1 MKLLRWTLQAAALFG
16 LAACTALQGSGG
28 STPLP
33 FDYMPTAAALT
44 LAAQGIG
51 VSTQPA
57 ITGATR
63 ESVTPGVMTSAMGD
77 AAPETTVNPAV
88 LTAVAATQ
96 TAAGPR
102 PTLTRVPTSTPTRRS
117 TRTPTP
123 RPTLTFTPTPTIDPI
138 LLSTALAASAQPYLN
153 PLGQPQTATAAPPFP
168 PAPIQ
173 IYRLG
178 ELSRVIS
185 PLEVNTYIT
194 SIDARVARIELY
206 GEDGRLMARHMRTA
220 ISRPGELARIGVS
233 LDFEAHAAAEAGRLV
248 VSVEDTAGRLRDVNS
263 IELLLLSVG
272 MNQINPA
279 TGLWQRLIIQ
289 EPQPNALIVGGEL
302 LVSGRAL
309 PNNPEQPLRVVVYGS
324 DGKVLGNRL
333 AGIEFPIPGDYG
345 IFQAAVPYSVND
357 ITPALVVV
365 YEEGGDVSDIAH
377 LSSLDVILSP

>member
-1 MKLLRWTLQAAALFG
+1 
-16 LAACTALQGSGG
+16 
-28 STPLP
+28 
-33 FDYMPTAAALT
+33 
-44 LAAQGIG
+44 
-51 VSTQPA
+51 
-57 ITGATR
+57 
-63 ESVTPGVMTSAMGD
+63 
-77 AAPETTVNPAV
+77 
-88 LTAVAATQ
+88 
-96 TAAGPR
+96 
-102 PTLTRVPTSTPTRRS
+102 
-117 TRTPTP
+117 
-123 RPTLTFTPTPTIDPI
+123 
-138 LLSTALAASAQPYLN
+138 
-153 PLGQPQTATAAPPFP
+153 
-168 PAPIQ
+168 
-173 IYRLG
+173 
-178 ELSRVIS
+178 
-185 PLEVNTYIT
+185 
-194 SIDARVARIELY
+194 
-206 GEDGRLMARHMRTA
+206 MARHMRTA

>member
-1 MKLLRWTLQAAALFG
+1 MLQTAVLLG
-16 LAACTALQGSGG
+16 LAACAVLQGPAGA
-28 STPLP
+28 TPLP
-33 FDYMPTAAALT
+33 SDYMPTAAALT

-51 VSTQPA
+51 GVTQPA
-57 ITGATR
+57 TVAATGEGTP
-63 ESVTPGVMTSAMGD
+63 PGVSTPEQAD
-77 AAPETTVNPAV
+77 ATGEAVLNPAV
-88 LTAVAATQ
+88 LTAAAATQ

-102 PTLTRVPTSTPTRRS
+102 PTLTTGPTVTATRRP

-123 RPTLTFTPTPTIDPI
+123 RPTLTFTPTPTIDPVA
-138 LLSTALAASAQPYLN
+138 LSTSLAATAQPDFSL
-153 PLGQPQTATAAPPFP
+153 LGQTATAAPPFP

-185 PLEVNTYIT
+185 PLEINTYIT
-194 SIDARVARIELY
+194 SIDAQVARIELY
-206 GEDGRLMARHMRTA
+206 GEDGRLMARHLRTA
-220 ISRPGELARIGVS
+220 ISRPGELARIGIS

-289 EPQPNALIVGGEL
+289 EPLPNALIVGGEL
-302 LVSGRAL
+302 LISGRAL
-309 PNNPEQPLRVVVYGS
+309 PNNPDQPLRVVIYGA

-333 AGIEFPIPGDYG
+333 AGVEFAIPGDYG
-345 IFQAAVPYSVND
+345 TFQAAVPYSVSD